1 MRVTKKEKQ
10 KHSIVSWNIANTT
23 TTASLES
30 VKKSEKKLTNRQ
42 THECSKT
49 KSIYVY
55 AEILAPHRCIQV
67 HLLCVWLRIH
77 PFLWVFVWLLLQ
89 SRKMY
94 LSNYSVMMN

>member
-23 TTASLES
+23 TTASLGS

-55 AEILAPHRCIQV
+55 AEILTPHRCTGPFV
-67 HLLCVWLRIH
+67 VCLASHSSLSLSLCLITPPVSKD
-77 PFLWVFVWLLLQ
+77 VFEQLQ
-89 SRKMY
+89 CY
-94 LSNYSVMMN
+94 DE